1 MYARCMMVRSVA
13 VASRISSSWPGSGS
27 VNIGDLTITYT
38 TLGAPYNNDS
48 IMGPKT
54 RTLF

>member
-1 MYARCMMVRSVA
+1 MMVRSVA

-27 VNIGDLTITYT
+27 VNIGDLTIPYT